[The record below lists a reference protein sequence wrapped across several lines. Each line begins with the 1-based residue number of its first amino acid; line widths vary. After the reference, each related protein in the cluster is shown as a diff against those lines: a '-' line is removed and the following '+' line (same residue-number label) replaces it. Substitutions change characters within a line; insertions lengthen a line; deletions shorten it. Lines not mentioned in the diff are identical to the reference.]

1 MAARRYQKTIPDV
14 CTMMLVE
21 YIGLFILVVT
31 MGVGVPA
38 LGDAAL
44 IAAATLAGEG
54 RLHVGIVIAIA
65 IVAWMVGSLAGYA
78 IGLRK
83 GRWLLDHPGRFEK
96 SRRKMLVKGDHVF
109 GHHNFVAAVTM
120 PAYVS
125 GIFRVTFRVFL
136 LGAVTAGGFFI
147 ALYVSPSYFL
157 GPEIAERIGT
167 AGTRALI
174 GVLVVAV
181 IGLGIKAALS
191 RWRVIRRS
199 RSSTGR
205 QR

>member
-1 MAARRYQKTIPDV
+1 
-14 CTMMLVE
+14 MMLVE

-54 RLHVGIVIAIA
+54 RLHVGIVISIA
-65 IVAWMVGSLAGYA
+65 IVAWMLGSLAGYA
-78 IGLRK
+78 LGLRK
-83 GRWLLDHPGRFEK
+83 GRWLLDHPGRFEE
-96 SRRKMLVKGDHVF
+96 SRRKMLAKGDRAF
-109 GHHNFVAAVTM
+109 GHHNFAAAVTM

-125 GIFRVTFRVFL
+125 GIFRVAFRVFVF
-136 LGAVTAGGFFI
+136 GAVTAGGFFI
-147 ALYVSPSYFL
+147 ALYVGPSYFL

-174 GVLVVAV
+174 GVLVIVA

-191 RWRVIRRS
+191 RWRAARLART
-199 RSSTGR
+199 SSER